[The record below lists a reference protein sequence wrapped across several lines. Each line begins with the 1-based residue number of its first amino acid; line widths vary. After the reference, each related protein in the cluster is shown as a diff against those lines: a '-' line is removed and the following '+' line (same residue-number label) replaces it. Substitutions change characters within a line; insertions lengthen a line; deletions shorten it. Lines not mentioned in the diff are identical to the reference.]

1 MEGVAERRVDVGGRV
16 GVWLVGGPVHDS
28 YCARRLIGN
37 VVCVKV
43 RVVVVGMVVVV
54 NSVAVVGVTV
64 VKVIVV

>member
-1 MEGVAERRVDVGGRV
+1 M
-16 GVWLVGGPVHDS
+16 WLVGGPVDDP